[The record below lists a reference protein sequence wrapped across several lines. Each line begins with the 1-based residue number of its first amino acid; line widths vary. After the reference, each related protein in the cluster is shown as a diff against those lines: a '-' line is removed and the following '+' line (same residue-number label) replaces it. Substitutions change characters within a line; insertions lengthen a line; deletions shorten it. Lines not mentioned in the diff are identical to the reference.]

1 MANAVDQFAFD
12 RANGI
17 QRALR
22 LVAAGGPGAWL
33 FSRVLHRIDRPVYR
47 LTGGRHT
54 FASLLSGIPVVM
66 LTTTGARTGRPRT
79 VPVLGLPTAEGL
91 AVIASNFGQRRHP
104 AWYHNLRAD
113 PEGSV
118 VVDGRSSR
126 FRAVEVEGDRR
137 RRIWDEGL
145 RVYPGWSQYERR
157 AANRRIA
164 VFVLEPVAAD
174 VASSAP

>member
-1 MANAVDQFAFD
+1 MADQTVDRFTFD
-12 RANGI
+12 RANGV
-17 QRALR
+17 QKALR
-22 LVAAGGPGAWL
+22 RVAGSGPGSWL
-33 FSRVLHRIDRPVYR
+33 FARVMHRIDAPVYR

-66 LTTTGARTGRPRT
+66 LTTTGARSERPRT

-91 AVIASNFGQRRHP
+91 AVIASNFGQQRHP
-104 AWYHNLRAD
+104 AWYHNLRAH

-118 VVDGRSSR
+118 AVDGQSRR
-126 FRAVEVEGDRR
+126 FRAVEAEGDRR

-164 VFVLEPVAAD
+164 VFVLDPI
-174 VASSAP
+174 